1 MLIESILIWGISI
14 VDKLVALLLRLLLG
28 VLCTLGY
35 LSSVANVF
43 GYLDSFINLSVI
55 SSMIVAILVFDNL
68 EFILRFI
75 GWIVGKIAGELKKRC
90 VHVARMR
97 DWRFLIFRFLLIY

>member
-14 VDKLVALLLRLLLG
+14 IDKLVSFAFAPVAWG
-28 VLCTLGY
+28 TLHVGY
-35 LSSVANVF
+35 LSSVADVF

-75 GWIVGKIAGELKKRC
+75 IGLWEKLPGN
-90 VHVARMR
+90 
-97 DWRFLIFRFLLIY
+97 